1 MRALERDDGS
11 LKTKIA
17 IVGVGHV
24 GSTIAFSVLMREL
37 ADEIVLINRT
47 EGIAA
52 GEAADLN
59 HAAAFASRKTTIVA
73 GGVEAAFGAQVIV
86 FTMSAPLA
94 KDAKSRNEVAVRN
107 RRIIEQWLPPLV
119 RIAPDAI
126 VLMVSNPVDA
136 MTYIAWKCTGLPS
149 SQVLGTGTLLDS
161 ARYRSILSEH
171 LHVHPE
177 DIRAYVLG
185 EHGESQFPAL
195 SIAATGGEKMDR
207 GAADPVLF
215 RQAITTADSVFRIKG
230 YTNYAIAL
238 ASTMIIESIVRDS
251 HRTLPVSTLID
262 GFCDVHDVCLSV
274 PCIVGRQGIVRQ
286 LQPALNSDEVAS
298 FQKCAA
304 AVSRVI
310 QDCLCDEV

>member
-1 MRALERDDGS
+1 

-17 IVGVGHV
+17 VVGVGHV
-24 GSTIAFSVLMREL
+24 GSTIAFSLLMREL

-47 EGIAA
+47 ESIAI

-59 HAAAFASRKTTIVA
+59 HAAAFASRKTTIIA
-73 GGVEAAFGAQVIV
+73 GGVEAAYGAQVIL
-86 FTMSAPLA
+86 FTMSAPLSRS
-94 KDAKSRNEVAVRN
+94 AKSRNEIAIQN
-107 RRIIEQWLPPLV
+107 RRIIDQWLPPLV

-126 VLMVSNPVDA
+126 VVMVSNPVDA
-136 MTYIAWKCTGLPS
+136 MTYVAWKCTGLPAT
-149 SQVLGTGTLLDS
+149 QVLGTGTLLDS

-171 LHVHPE
+171 LRVHPE

-195 SIAATGGEKMDR
+195 SIAATGGEKMDK
-207 GAADPVLF
+207 GAADPILF
-215 RQAITTADSVFRIKG
+215 QQAITTADSVFRVKG

-238 ASTMIIESIVRDS
+238 ASTMITESIVRDS
-251 HRTLPVSTLID
+251 HRTLPVSTLIE

-286 LQPALNSDEVAS
+286 LQPALNAS
-298 FQKCAA
+298 EIKAFQKSAA
-304 AVSRVI
+304 AVTRVI
-310 QDCLCDEV
+310 QECMFDEV

>member
-1 MRALERDDGS
+1 
-11 LKTKIA
+11 
-17 IVGVGHV
+17 
-24 GSTIAFSVLMREL
+24 MREL

-47 EGIAA
+47 EGIAV

-59 HAAAFASRKTTIVA
+59 HAAAFASRKTTISA

-86 FTMSAPLA
+86 FTMSAPLSRE
-94 KDAKSRNEVAVRN
+94 AKSRNEIAIQN
-107 RRIIEQWLPPLV
+107 RRIVEHWLPPLV

-126 VLMVSNPVDA
+126 VVMVSNPVDA
-136 MTYIAWKCTGLPS
+136 MTYVAQKCTGLPTK
-149 SQVLGTGTLLDS
+149 QVLGTGTLLDS

-171 LHVHPE
+171 LNVHPE

-207 GAADPVLF
+207 GAADPALF
-215 RQAITTADSVFRIKG
+215 RQAMATADSVFRVKG

-238 ASTMIIESIVRDS
+238 ASTMVIESIVHDS
-251 HRTLPVSTLID
+251 HRTLPVSTVID

-274 PCIVGRQGIVRQ
+274 PCIVGREGIVRQ
-286 LQPALNSDEVAS
+286 LQPVLNGSEVAS
-298 FQKCAA
+298 FQKSAA
-304 AVSRVI
+304 AVSRCI
-310 QDCLCDEV
+310 KDCMFDEV